1 MDAEENKKRPNEL
14 IQAVLDFQ
22 QGKEDAFARIY
33 NKTKKYVYYT
43 IYKSVQDAA
52 LAEDIMQ
59 ETYLEVYRSLSTL
72 KNETAIKGWIGKIAH
87 HRICHYLGESPEPLL
102 DDSEEGDI
110 FTGLEQTDESLM
122 PEEVVENREIRR
134 LIGEIING
142 LSEPQ
147 RQTIIAFYYNQMS
160 IREISEACGIP
171 ENTVKSHLAR
181 GKDKIREGVLRLEK
195 EQGTK
200 LYEIGI
206 PALLFFIFGEE
217 AQACEVSPQLSDKI
231 LRTTADHPAPE
242 PSRTA
247 LQGRESGK
255 QDTEAGKIPG
265 AAGAHSAGAA
275 AASKAGLGLGVKLC
289 LAVAG
294 IAAAGGILWGAAYS
308 LRQVQNDRR
317 AETEQTSDRET
328 QQATDRETEMAAQT
342 VSPREETAKSET
354 VETATESE
362 AIAEDPGFQYLVEMK
377 ALEETPKESFLNVR
391 GGVMPIRR
399 DGLWGA
405 VNYDGE
411 LIVPCKYTRGAMA
424 PNEFGQF
431 ILGDGELQY
440 AFDREGNI
448 IAQAD
453 RITSVYGDYVTF
465 KERTGKYDEEWGAE
479 IYRGTV
485 GKLDGTVLAQMET
498 GDWDFGV
505 VGFGDSDVT
514 YMGTADHLIRVKK
527 DGSTE
532 EFFPIYSEGVDEEGS
547 LWTGSG
553 ASTSF
558 YYVPG
563 GAYLDGY
570 YMDSW
575 GITEEFCLMKDQ
587 NVFRGIS
594 PWRVAR
600 ELWGDE
606 KGDVD
611 SMSADRL
618 SILHHGS
625 WSYNYGT
632 KAGIRFYNSE
642 TGETVGFMLVDLGL
656 IPSITGGMEAESF
669 VGFYDSLTLN
679 TEKYWLISTEGKWGY
694 IDHDGTVMNLYDDAS
709 AFEGGYAVV
718 IENGTAYL
726 IDEDFEKLEELGS
739 VQSCQTYGEVFCLE
753 TEEGIKFYRVKDG
766 QE

>member
-43 IYKSVQDAA
+43 IYKSVQDSA
-52 LAEDIMQ
+52 LAEDIMHD
-59 ETYLEVYRSLSTL
+59 TYLEVYRSLSTL

-255 QDTEAGKIPG
+255 QDTAAGKIPG

-289 LAVAG
+289 LAA
-294 IAAAGGILWGAAYS
+294 
-308 LRQVQNDRR
+308 
-317 AETEQTSDRET
+317 
-328 QQATDRETEMAAQT
+328 
-342 VSPREETAKSET
+342 AKSEA

-362 AIAEDPGFQYLVEMK
+362 AIAEDSGFQYLVEMK

-411 LIVPCKYTRGAMA
+411 LIVPCKYTRGSMA

-465 KERTGKYDEEWGAE
+465 KERTGEYDEWGGE

-575 GITEEFCLMKDQ
+575 GITEEFCLMQDQ
-587 NVFRGIS
+587 NVLRGIS

-694 IDHDGTVMNLYDDAS
+694 IDHDGTVMNLYDGAS

-739 VQSCQTYGEVFCLE
+739 ARSCQTYGEVFCLE